1 MVRMEL
7 SRIVIKETTDR
18 QVIVLKDKDGPRT
31 FPIVIGIYEA
41 TAIDRGLKEQR
52 TARPLTHD
60 LIGSIL
66 KTLDARLERVVVTE
80 LRHQTFYAKLV
91 LQENGRAVEVDARP
105 SDAIAVAVQEGAP
118 IYVEEAVLAEVCKL
132 EGTE

>member
-18 QVIVLKDKDGPRT
+18 QVIVLKEKDGPRT